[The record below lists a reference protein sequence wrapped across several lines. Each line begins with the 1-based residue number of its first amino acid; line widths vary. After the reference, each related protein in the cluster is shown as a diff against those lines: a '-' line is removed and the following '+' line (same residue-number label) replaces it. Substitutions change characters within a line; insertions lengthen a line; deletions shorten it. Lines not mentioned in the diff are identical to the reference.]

1 LGSVST
7 KHPLLNHAFA
17 TFPTEN
23 QRNQWKMLQ
32 KLVPDC
38 LARKKILRKPG
49 CRDRQALFRRG
60 MTIAS
65 TLEESDNKTARKQS
79 ISGRYFPSSGVS
91 GRMNQTVCLSRPL
104 SMPVDAVAVQRVVP
118 DPASIQFS
126 I

>member
-1 LGSVST
+1 
-7 KHPLLNHAFA
+7 
-17 TFPTEN
+17 
-23 QRNQWKMLQ
+23 
-32 KLVPDC
+32 
-38 LARKKILRKPG
+38 
-49 CRDRQALFRRG
+49 

-65 TLEESDNKTARKQS
+65 TLEESDNKTARKKS